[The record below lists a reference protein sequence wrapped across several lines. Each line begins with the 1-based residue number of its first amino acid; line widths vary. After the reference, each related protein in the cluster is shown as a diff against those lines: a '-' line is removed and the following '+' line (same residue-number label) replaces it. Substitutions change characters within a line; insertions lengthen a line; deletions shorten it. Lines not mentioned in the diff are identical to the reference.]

1 MSTPSIRT
9 APKSKIS
16 IPQDQRVRSNR
27 RLNLDIKLPLMVIFL
42 LSLAFFVSTFLSIQA
57 TQTALIDTLKSELS
71 AQTASKAEVLRSH
84 LVWTRGVAIDLA
96 ATAET
101 INYDEDSIRKIIY
114 NTLTHNEQIFAS
126 TIAYE
131 PYQFKPDLLYWAPYY
146 TRVPNNELLKFVQL
160 GNPEYDY
167 FKWDWYTLPKGTLKP
182 VLSPPYFDFGGG
194 NIWMV
199 TWSAPFFDEV
209 GNFKG
214 VATSDI
220 AFSQIQEIINKI
232 QVGKKGYA
240 FLLDSKGVIL
250 GIGENAGGYYEIM
263 SDSMLTATYS
273 VKAKGWT
280 ELITAMLKGGEGFTE
295 AIDPQGKSVFV
306 AYIPVGLNTGWSLAL
321 AFPQDELFQKASSPQ
336 NTLIF
341 YAVLIVLIFGGI
353 LYLLTRSITQP
364 LRRLTLYASQLS
376 AEKLHLIGGK
386 LKEPIQI
393 HTGDELEDLAEAFNK
408 MSGDLAYTLETLEEK
423 VADRAR
429 SLERRSLELE
439 IIAEVARE
447 ITIIHDLNTLLNVS
461 ANLIR
466 ERFKYYHVGIFLIDE
481 RGEFAILRA
490 ASSVAAHQML
500 EQNYKLKVG
509 QEGLVGNV
517 TRTGQA
523 HIALDVGTDAIH
535 FQNPFL
541 PETHSEIALP
551 LRSRSMTIGALDIQA
566 DVQSAFSEQDVKV
579 FQLLADQLSAAIEN
593 AQLVQQ
599 VEGTFTELN
608 NAYRLQTQSVWQST
622 INHYKRP
629 SYEYDGIQVRDVPR
643 QLPKDLLKQLE
654 NGDPIIIK
662 ENETQK
668 DNRAKTTLMVPIMVL
683 NQVIGVIGLEQESPD
698 YTWTDQE
705 ISIVQAAANRAG
717 ITLEN
722 ARLLEESQRRAVKE
736 RAIFDATA
744 RIGSA
749 LNIGNILQA
758 TAEEIERILGNSE
771 VILQINN
778 DNATST
784 NEN

>member
-1 MSTPSIRT
+1 
-9 APKSKIS
+9 
-16 IPQDQRVRSNR
+16 
-27 RLNLDIKLPLMVIFL
+27 LDIKLPLMVIFL
-42 LSLAFFVSTFLSIQA
+42 LSLAFLVSTLLSIQA

-71 AQTASKAEVLRSH
+71 AQTTSKAEVLRSH
-84 LVWTRGVAIDLA
+84 LVWIRGVAIDLA

-131 PYQFKPDLLYWAPYY
+131 PYQFKPDILYWAPYY

-160 GNPEYDY
+160 GNPEYNY
-167 FKWDWYTLPKGTLKP
+167 FKWDWYTLPKSTLKP

-194 NIWMV
+194 DIWMV
-199 TWSAPFFDEV
+199 TWSAPFFDEA

-220 AFSQIQEIINKI
+220 AFSQVQEIINKI

-250 GIGENAGGYYEIM
+250 GIGENAGSSYKIM

-280 ELITAMLKGGEGFTE
+280 ELIAAMLKGGEGFTE
-295 AIDPQGKSVFV
+295 AVDPQGNPVFV

-341 YAVLIVLIFGGI
+341 YAVLIVIIFGGI
-353 LYLLTRSITQP
+353 LYLLMRSITQP

-386 LKEPIQI
+386 IKEPIQI
-393 HTGDELEDLAEAFNK
+393 HTRDELEDLAEAFNK
-408 MSGDLAYTLETLEEK
+408 MSGDLAYTLATLEEK

-439 IIAEVARE
+439 TIAEVARE

-490 ASSVAAHQML
+490 ASSVAAHQMI

-517 TRTGQA
+517 SRTGQA
-523 HIALDVGTDAIH
+523 HIALDVGADAIH

-551 LRSRSMTIGALDIQA
+551 LRSRSITIGALDIQA
-566 DVQSAFSEQDVKV
+566 DVQSAFSKQDVKV

-622 INHYKRP
+622 INYYKRP

-643 QLPKDLLKQLE
+643 HLPKNLLKQLE
-654 NGDPIIIK
+654 NGEPIIIK
-662 ENETQK
+662 ENETQR
-668 DNRAKTTLMVPIMVL
+668 DSRAKTTLMVPIMVL
-683 NQVIGVIGLEQESPD
+683 NQIIGVIGLEQESPD
-698 YTWTDQE
+698 YIWTDQE
-705 ISIVQAAANRAG
+705 IFIVQAAANRAG

-736 RAIFDATA
+736 RTIFDATA

-749 LNIGNILQA
+749 LNIGNILQT

-778 DNATST
+778 DNATSI

>member
-131 PYQFKPDLLYWAPYY
+131 PYQFKPELLYWAPYY

-490 ASSVAAHQML
+490 ASSIAAHQML

>member
-131 PYQFKPDLLYWAPYY
+131 PYQFKPELLYWAPYY